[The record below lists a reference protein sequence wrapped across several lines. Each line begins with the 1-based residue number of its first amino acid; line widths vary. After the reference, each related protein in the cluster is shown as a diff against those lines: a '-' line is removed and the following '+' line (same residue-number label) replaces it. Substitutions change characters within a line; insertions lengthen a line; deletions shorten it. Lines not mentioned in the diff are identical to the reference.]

1 MMLITHL
8 VCGVLLGSGAALAS
22 LLVGLPIWAALLVG
36 LLGGNVGMMAS
47 ALATYLFPLPKL
59 PDTLELYPAQ
69 A

>member
-22 LLVGLPIWAALLVG
+22 LLMGLPIWAALLVC
-36 LLGGNVGMMAS
+36 LLGGNVGGLAS
-47 ALATYLFPLPKL
+47 ALATYLFPLQEL
-59 PDTLELYPAQ
+59 PDTVELDAAQ